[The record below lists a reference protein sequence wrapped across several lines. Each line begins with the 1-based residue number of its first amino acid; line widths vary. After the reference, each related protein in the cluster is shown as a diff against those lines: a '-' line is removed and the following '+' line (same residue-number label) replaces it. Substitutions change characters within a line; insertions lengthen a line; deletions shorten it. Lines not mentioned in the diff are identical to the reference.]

1 MQSKRVRDTI
11 HMIRWCLLR
20 MLLKSTLE
28 IKSLASDFI
37 IMVPGKTVQQSFQEE
52 ECFWHECGL
61 WMEKDT

>member
-1 MQSKRVRDTI
+1 
-11 HMIRWCLLR
+11 